1 MVRKQTRLG
10 GFFIVCEKTIL
21 FQSTEQRVG
30 EIAKNQLPGR
40 RNKNCAYGGI
50 QSEFMRKTLQYLA
63 ERGQQPFRSVLM
75 NGLLFSVG
83 RLPGRPLAAALKE

>member
-10 GFFIVCEKTIL
+10 GFFIVCEKTIF

-40 RNKNCAYGGI
+40 RNNNCGYGGT
-50 QSEFMRKTLQYLA
+50 QSRHLSISASTMSLGSAPAVSWATRRHTIRVY
-63 ERGQQPFRSVLM
+63 
-75 NGLLFSVG
+75 
-83 RLPGRPLAAALKE
+83 AANPAVSC